1 MSNKKNIK
9 VVGYARYSSD
19 LQREES
25 IEAQERAI
33 KEFCD
38 KEGLTIIKF
47 YEDRAQSAK
56 TDDRTEFKK
65 MINDCNK
72 GEFDGI
78 VVHKLD
84 RFARNRYDSAHYKY
98 IIKSHGI
105 KLYSVTERLDD
116 SPESVILESV
126 LEGMAEYYILNL
138 AREVEKGKMENA
150 LKCNHVGGIPPL
162 GYDVD
167 KATRKLVI
175 NENEAKAVR
184 LIFKMIIEGCSYGD
198 ILNELN
204 LKGFKTKSGSKFGK
218 NSLFSILKNEKYCGT
233 YIYNK
238 SAKANSATKKR
249 NGHKYKPEEE
259 IVKIPNG
266 CPAIITQAEFDKVQ
280 ELLKLRKQRAG
291 SFKSKETYL
300 LSGKIQCGECGSA
313 YVGNS
318 RHETDTHPAY
328 VSYRCTHRNG
338 KIKCHTGEVNRDL
351 IDSSVIALVS
361 KIVFD
366 ESKIKDLVSS
376 YKDYYNSQDDTYRT
390 EIDRLKKEIKSLT
403 NQISNTVNAIATIGF
418 SQALADNLNSLEHD
432 KLNLEIQLNDVLAK
446 AEKTTLTEEAIL
458 KAFEKVKSEFNNG
471 TLRGMREIIN
481 LFVNKVVVYQDRVEV
496 ILSYGSE
503 LLKLVAEDYNS
514 KASALRFYF
523 DGIITVYAD
532 KKRKHNFFQNC
543 VFTGGEGE
551 I

>member
-47 YEDRAQSAK
+47 YVDRAQSAK

-184 LIFKMIIEGCSYGD
+184 LIFKKVIEGCSYGD

-204 LKGFKTKSGSKFGK
+204 LKGFKTKAGSKFGK

-259 IVKIPNG
+259 ISDEQLRQTIVSLYFQNKSTSELVPEGRLIDVKLLLNEPYITLMQLLIDGPKNEQLEKLIPDGTVINKIELKNDILYVDLSKEFIENNKGGEELESNTIYSIVNTMTQLTEVNGVKILIDG
-266 CPAIITQAEFDKVQ
+266 EMDK
-280 ELLKLRKQRAG
+280 
-291 SFKSKETYL
+291 SFK
-300 LSGKIQCGECGSA
+300 
-313 YVGNS
+313 
-318 RHETDTHPAY
+318 D
-328 VSYRCTHRNG
+328 G
-338 KIKCHTGEVNRDL
+338 KIK
-351 IDSSVIALVS
+351 
-361 KIVFD
+361 FD
-366 ESKIKDLVSS
+366 DAFVRKD
-376 YKDYYNSQDDTYRT
+376 K
-390 EIDRLKKEIKSLT
+390 
-403 NQISNTVNAIATIGF
+403 
-418 SQALADNLNSLEHD
+418 
-432 KLNLEIQLNDVLAK
+432 
-446 AEKTTLTEEAIL
+446 
-458 KAFEKVKSEFNNG
+458 
-471 TLRGMREIIN
+471 
-481 LFVNKVVVYQDRVEV
+481 
-496 ILSYGSE
+496 
-503 LLKLVAEDYNS
+503 
-514 KASALRFYF
+514 
-523 DGIITVYAD
+523 
-532 KKRKHNFFQNC
+532 
-543 VFTGGEGE
+543 
-551 I
+551 